1 MRVLFLHIIFLTV
14 FVFTIKAQPI
24 NQKFL
29 QTHWTTENGL
39 PQNSVTGIAQTT
51 DGYLWLGT
59 FGGLARF
66 DGVTFKIYTTANTPE
81 LKSNRIHTLTTD
93 KNGTLWIGTE
103 LGEIIYYK
111 DGKFTRIDRSE
122 LIDDTEISDFYVD
135 DAGLLLVGTTKGI
148 LTCKVGSCQRLIKD
162 FHKKVGR
169 IIKDTN
175 GTIWIISEGFL
186 HKIKD
191 ETVISE
197 AGLTTFIY
205 NIEPNDKG
213 GLWVVKDFEV
223 GEFKDG
229 KYINIAKLDS
239 KADSFSTLIAPDG
252 SFFVSSKIA
261 LYRFKNGKKTEY
273 KIENIDESNSREIFV
288 DREGNIWLGRNGNG
302 LVRLLSRR
310 IQVLQVED
318 AGAQIPINSIVE
330 ARDGSIWLAGLYGL
344 FQWKDDKFKV
354 YYGEKL
360 NVHILENGPLLSDDE
375 GKVWT
380 TTSKGIQIFQNGK
393 FHLKINNELGDN
405 TRGRCLFQDSRKQ
418 LWHGY
423 DGVGVFVSDKEKIL
437 ASYTIKDGLV
447 DNSVNF
453 ISETRDGAMW
463 FATRWG
469 ISRLKDGAFTNYK
482 SEDGLSNE
490 HVRDIYEDQDGTL
503 WFATYGGGLNRFRDG
518 KFTPITSKDGLFED
532 IVSRILVDPD
542 DNFWMLGNRGIYSV
556 NRQMLNDFAD
566 GKIKQIYCA
575 TYTTADGMITSEG
588 NGGFQSAGIIASDGR
603 FWFPMINGVV
613 IIDPKQE
620 TLPPPIPI
628 IEEVLI
634 GKEAK
639 NPKEVIELA
648 ASQET
653 IEISYTGIGFRKPE
667 HIRFRYRLK
676 GLNDDWEEVGTRRTA
691 YFPGLQYGDYRFQV
705 IAANTDGVWSN
716 YTEVLIR
723 VNPPFYRTWW
733 FYTIL
738 WILFFSVL
746 YAINQY
752 RNWYFARQKSV
763 QEEFARKLL
772 NAQETER
779 RRIASEIH
787 DNLGQQLLVIKNWA
801 AFSLSKLSKRSS
813 IREQLLQIDETA
825 TQALGE
831 VRSMAKNL
839 SPYHLDKVG
848 LTNTI
853 RFMVK
858 QVADSCE
865 IDFHTQMTD
874 VDGVLPKEDEINFYR
889 IVQESVNNII
899 RHSQATRAEVIVE
912 QSNNTLTLT
921 VSDNGI
927 GFRQGEDDYQ
937 KMGLGLNGM
946 RERTKMSDG
955 EFSIQ
960 SAPGKGTKIIAEFK
974 LKEAQ
979 RN

>member
-1 MRVLFLHIIFLTV
+1 MRVLFLHIVFLLV
-14 FVFTIKAQPI
+14 FVFTLNAQPL
-24 NQKFL
+24 NHKFL

-39 PQNSVTGIAQTT
+39 PQNSVTGIAQTP

-66 DGVTFKIYTTANTPE
+66 DGVKFKIYTTANTPE
-81 LKSNRIHTLTTD
+81 LKSNRIHALATD
-93 KNGTLWIGTE
+93 QTGTLWIGTE
-103 LGEIIYYK
+103 RGEVIYLK
-111 DGKFTRIDRSE
+111 NGKFTRIDNSK
-122 LIDDTEISDFYVD
+122 LIDDAEIIDFYMDNTSLLWV
-135 DAGLLLVGTTKGI
+135 ATTGGL
-148 LTCKVGSCQRLIKD
+148 LTCKTDICQRIDNEFQQKVERIRKD
-162 FHKKVGR
+162 V
-169 IIKDTN
+169 D
-175 GTIWIISEGFL
+175 GTIWLKSKSRLYKIIDG
-186 HKIKD
+186 KIIPED
-191 ETVISE
+191 QFTNSI
-197 AGLTTFIY
+197 FC
-205 NIEPNDKG
+205 IEPNPKG
-213 GLWVVKDFEV
+213 GLWIGSDFGV
-223 GEFKDG
+223 GELKNG
-229 KYINIAKLDS
+229 KYSSFAKLES
-239 KADSFSTLIAPDG
+239 GVVFFSTLLAPDG
-252 SFFVSSKIA
+252 SLWVNSKNY
-261 LYRFKNGKKTEY
+261 LYRIKNGKKTEY
-273 KIENIDESNSREIFV
+273 KIENIDESDARELFI
-288 DREGNIWLGRNGNG
+288 DREGNIWLGRNGDG
-302 LVRLLSRR
+302 LIRLLNRR

-318 AGAQIPINSIVE
+318 AKTQIGFNSIVE
-330 ARDGSIWLAGLYGL
+330 DRNGSVWLAGPYALY
-344 FQWKDDKFKV
+344 QWKDDKFEAFSN
-354 YYGEKL
+354 EKSKREG
-360 NVHILENGPLLSDDE
+360 LEYGPLLTDSE
-375 GKVWT
+375 GKIWN
-380 TTSKGIQIFQNGK
+380 TSTKGVRVFEDGK
-393 FHLKINNELGDN
+393 FALKIENELIKNADS
-405 TRGRCLFQDSRKQ
+405 RSLFEDSRKQ
-418 LWHGY
+418 LWYGY
-423 DGVGVFVSDKEKIL
+423 DGIGVFVSDKEKVI
-437 ASYTIKDGLV
+437 ASYSVENGLV

-463 FATRWG
+463 FATRGG
-469 ISRLKDGAFTNYK
+469 ISRLKDGMFTNYK

-490 HVRDIYEDQDGTL
+490 HVRDIYEDQDGTI

-518 KFTPITSKDGLFED
+518 KFKPITSNDGLFED
-532 IVSRILVDPD
+532 IVSRILVDRD
-542 DNFWMLGNRGIYSV
+542 DNFWMLGNRGIYSI

-575 TYTTADGMITSEG
+575 SYTTADGMITSEG

-613 IIDPKQE
+613 VIDPKQE
-620 TLPPPIPI
+620 IIAPPIPI

-634 GKEAK
+634 GKETK
-639 NPKEVIELA
+639 NPKEIIELS

-653 IEISYTGIGFRKPE
+653 LEISYTGIGFRKPE
-667 HIRFRYRLK
+667 QIRFRYRLK

-691 YFPGLQYGDYRFQV
+691 YFPSLPYGDYRFQV
-705 IAANTDGVWSN
+705 IATNTDGVWSN
-716 YTEVLIR
+716 YTEVLIK

-733 FYTIL
+733 FYSIL
-738 WILFFSVL
+738 WILFFSILYVL
-746 YAINQY
+746 YQY

-763 QEEFARKLL
+763 QEEFSRKLL

-801 AFSLSKLSKRSS
+801 SFSLSKLSKQSN

-865 IDFHTQMTD
+865 IDFHTQITD
-874 VDGVLPKEDEINFYR
+874 VNGVLPKEDEINVYR
-889 IVQESVNNII
+889 IIQESVNNIV
-899 RHSQATRAEVIVE
+899 RHSQATRAKVVLE
-912 QSNNTLTLT
+912 QSKNTLKLT

-946 RERTKMSDG
+946 RERTKMSGG

-974 LKEAQ
+974 L
-979 RN
+979 